1 MTVPS
6 DREGCV
12 RTDRTDS
19 TDMAG
24 FRPDIQAAVRICRR
38 RPRVGAGVLDSP
50 DHRFR
55 NYRFRAVEDAGPYE
69 KDTRPRVPV
78 TGMTVPSVPSDYRD

>member
-1 MTVPS
+1 
-6 DREGCV
+6 
-12 RTDRTDS
+12 
-19 TDMAG
+19 MAG